1 MSDAYNRSRN
11 SISEKQW
18 PKRLEKNYNGARRV
32 NYFASA
38 NNQTQ
43 SQPFYCISNVIK
55 QTQQFYLLTH
65 FRRSWDLW
73 AFSQQTR
80 KCTSRDRGKV
90 KHQHRNVSGLAKK
103 NKQKKKQMARLK
115 YAWERGSAHW
125 NTQSKHSIFL
135 INELSKWVFLRKS
148 VNSRYG
154 LAYEVVADGI
164 LKSAIKRNHS
174 FTLSHIFR
182 AGPWSRGRL
191 VIVSSRQTSTARR
204 FS

>member
-32 NYFASA
+32 DYFASA

-43 SQPFYCISNVIK
+43 SQPFYCISSVIK

-103 NKQKKKQMARLK
+103 TNKKKTNGAPEICLRERKCALKYTIKAFDIFNKRTLEMSFSPEKRQFTLWFSLWSSCGWDFEKRNQKKPQF
-115 YAWERGSAHW
+115 YFIAH
-125 NTQSKHSIFL
+125 L
-135 INELSKWVFLRKS
+135 
-148 VNSRYG
+148 
-154 LAYEVVADGI
+154 
-164 LKSAIKRNHS
+164 
-174 FTLSHIFR
+174 
-182 AGPWSRGRL
+182 
-191 VIVSSRQTSTARR
+191 
-204 FS
+204 